1 MAVYE
6 CFVTVT
12 TTTIIIRAVRALEG
26 WKGTKPCRFSRMFK
40 FDEVEPSRFN
50 PHGRCPLSPSR
61 LPAPPGSL
69 CPPPLSAENWD
80 TLGLLEGGTRSSEED
95 VSETH

>member
-1 MAVYE
+1 MAPYE

-26 WKGTKPCRFSRMFK
+26 WKGTKPCRFSRMFES
-40 FDEVEPSRFN
+40 DEVEPLGFN
-50 PHGRCPLSPSR
+50 PHGWCPLSPCQHHQEVC
-61 LPAPPGSL
+61 AH
-69 CPPPLSAENWD
+69 PPLETGIPWGFSRQEPAAP
-80 TLGLLEGGTRSSEED
+80 EED